1 MNATSRSRISRD
13 AVDAS
18 DRVLARRQ
26 LRARRAAISAG
37 ERAAGDA
44 RIAAALDA
52 LIATVA
58 PRVLA
63 AYWPMRDEPDLRG
76 CFDAWV
82 ARGVVVA
89 LPRVAAPGAA
99 LAFGRWTPGVEMAP
113 GAHGTREPRPFDE
126 VVPDTLL
133 LPCVGF
139 DARGFRLGY
148 GGGYYDRTLAAL
160 AGARAVG
167 VAYDACEMTGFDAGP
182 HERPLDW
189 VVTDR
194 RSWPRPAPTR

>member
-18 DRVLARRQ
+18 DRALARRR
-26 LRARRAAISAG
+26 LRARRAALTAG

-44 RIAAALDA
+44 RIAVALEVLLAA
-52 LIATVA
+52 IS

-63 AYWPMRDEPDLRG
+63 AYWPMSEEPDLRD
-76 CFDAWV
+76 CLDAWA
-82 ARGVVVA
+82 ARGIVVA

-99 LAFGRWTPGVEMAP
+99 LAFGRWTPGVEMVA
-113 GAHGTREPRPFDE
+113 GAHGTREPRPFEE

-160 AGARAVG
+160 AGACAVG